1 MAGSVR
7 ALPRAQQGAQPQRLL
22 TTLLGDYW
30 FQRPEHLPSGALVA
44 LLEEF
49 EITAPSARAAVRRV
63 ADRGLLTTS
72 RQGRVV
78 AYGLPPR
85 GQEVLVTHMRR
96 LFAFGA
102 SAPEWDGQ
110 WTMVAFS
117 VPEGDRDARRAL
129 RDGLRR
135 YHFAPLFDAVW
146 VSPHDRG
153 KEILALAD
161 GLGID
166 SVTVLRGEEISRATI
181 EGAVPKSFELG
192 TLQDR
197 YRAFIAR
204 YRPGWQ
210 NTNPSTAS
218 PTQALRLRTEI
229 VTDWRVFPGMDPD
242 LPVELLPAEWP
253 RDEARALVVDVYNSL
268 GARAE
273 LRFREI
279 VARFDPELAELAGH
293 HGFAESAV
301 TVRSAP
307 ADAGP

>member
-1 MAGSVR
+1 MAGSAR

-49 EITAPSARAAVRRV
+49 DITAPSARAAVRRV
-63 ADRGLLTTS
+63 ADRGLLATS

-102 SAPEWDGQ
+102 NTPEWDGR

-135 YHFAPLFDAVW
+135 HHFAPLFDAVW
-146 VSPHDRG
+146 VSPYDRG
-153 KEILALAD
+153 NEILVLAD
-161 GLGID
+161 ELGID
-166 SVTVLRGEEISRATI
+166 SVSVLRGEEVSRATV
-181 EGAVPKSFELG
+181 EAAVPGSFELEA
-192 TLQDR
+192 LADR
-197 YRAFIAR
+197 YCGFLAR
-204 YRPGWQ
+204 YRSRWEAMD
-210 NTNPSTAS
+210 PSTAA
-218 PTQALRLRTEI
+218 PAQALRLRTEI
-229 VTDWRVFPGMDPD
+229 VTDWRVFPGVDPD
-242 LPVELLPAEWP
+242 LPTELLPAGWP

-273 LRFREI
+273 RRFREI
-279 VARFDPELAELAGH
+279 VARFDPESAELAGH
-293 HGFAESAV
+293 HRFAESAV
-301 TVRSAP
+301 AIRSTP
-307 ADAGP
+307 GAGSP